1 MSCYRKWTDAEVK
14 ILIAMKEKGCT
25 NREIGEKI
33 GRNIHSISDKYRAL
47 KRRNYNFK
55 KLDLGRCPNCGS
67 KNINEVV
74 TVERNGATTGYFCRN
89 CLTEWTKNGILEP
102 IWN

>member
-33 GRNIHSISDKYRAL
+33 NRGQHSVKNKYLVL
-47 KRRNYNFK
+47 KKMDLNK
-55 KLDLGRCPNCGS
+55 KLDSDKCPSCGS
-67 KNINEVV
+67 RNINEVV
-74 TVERNGATTGYFCRN
+74 TVEINGATTGYFCRN